1 MRIIIIGCPGA
12 GKSVLT
18 RRINE
23 FLSYP
28 VMHLDKVYH
37 TGGKSHITRE
47 ELIKK
52 VEEFANSHE
61 RWIIDGNYVST
72 LEMRTQLADT
82 IVVLNIPS
90 ETCLENA
97 YSREA
102 HCINQGTNREDMA
115 EGFDGTMTEEFVT
128 SIKNFEKDT
137 LPRIKEVLKKYKE
150 KNVVFI
156 NNYIELEDFVG
167 WLKQEQRK

>member
-1 MRIIIIGCPGA
+1 MKIIIVGCPGA

-82 IVVLNIPS
+82 IVVLKIPS

-97 YSREA
+97 YSREKDY
-102 HCINQGTNREDMA
+102 INKGTNREDMA

-137 LPRIKEVLKKYKE
+137 LPRINEVLKKYKE

-156 NNYIELEDFVG
+156 NNYIELEGFVG